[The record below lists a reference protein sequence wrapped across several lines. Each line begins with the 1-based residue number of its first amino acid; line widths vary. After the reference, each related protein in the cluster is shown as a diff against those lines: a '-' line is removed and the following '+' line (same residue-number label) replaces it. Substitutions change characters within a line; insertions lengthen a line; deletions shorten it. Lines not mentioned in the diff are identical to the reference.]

1 MSGKDVARDIVSVDI
16 RGPHCED
23 LTLIDLPGIVRTT
36 GKNESATL
44 AEDIQGLINDYLK
57 NPRCVILAVLPCN
70 VDFHNSQIM
79 ADALKVDP
87 STERTIP
94 VLTKPDLIDKGGE
107 RAVKD
112 LLLGSKTQ
120 SFDCGFHMA
129 KGRGQEALDKK
140 QSIEDGLTAEESYFQ
155 NTEPWRGVEDKNL
168 FGTKNL
174 RIKLAELQ
182 MKLIQ
187 SSFMSIV
194 SDLKSQ
200 RDESLELLNSLGAIP
215 LTLSDKK
222 ALFRGIKEEIWSG
235 MGSQTLDGRICSLH
249 NDTEMRPSARFLDA
263 STRYQTT
270 LSKSKLANIS
280 EVVVGRKAIAYDKD
294 KEKYDHGTVC
304 FIDQSKGKVYLEE
317 FVCDYTPESSVTQKK
332 KGIPGN
338 IIQDSNEVWIEKP
351 DGSVKQL
358 YAYDLETTRSDPAWI
373 SELIK
378 HNRPY
383 KLPIF
388 INTYV
393 FEAIVADLIE
403 REWMKPTMELLE
415 STSKV
420 MEAAA
425 EAFIKELKEASPFHH
440 LQTYLIT
447 KAAEV
452 VDALT
457 RETKSRVLEFVKRE
471 EVPYTQNHYLFENVC
486 KLRSQRLMDEVTQ
499 ALPED
504 NGSSIS
510 VNPKTLRATVK
521 NIFQRN
527 QERSVDE
534 HMAEE
539 MQHALN
545 AYGKVALKRFI
556 DTIPMICV
564 EVMQKFA
571 NNINHILSDTSDDE
585 IERFVTAPSNT
596 VAKMNKLKRKADTLE
611 KGIEALGELY

>member
-1 MSGKDVARDIVSVDI
+1 M
-16 RGPHCED
+16 HLC
-23 LTLIDLPGIVRTT
+23 
-36 GKNESATL
+36 
-44 AEDIQGLINDYLK
+44 
-57 NPRCVILAVLPCN
+57 CN
-70 VDFHNSQIM
+70 VCS
-79 ADALKVDP
+79 L
-87 STERTIP
+87 ST
-94 VLTKPDLIDKGGE
+94 
-107 RAVKD
+107 
-112 LLLGSKTQ
+112 LLAIST
-120 SFDCGFHMA
+120 ST
-129 KGRGQEALDKK
+129 GRGQEALDKK
-140 QSIEDGLTAEESYFQ
+140 QSIEDGLTAEESYFS

-200 RDESLELLNSLGAIP
+200 REESLEHLTSLGAIP
-215 LTLSDKK
+215 STLSDKK
-222 ALFRGIKEEIWSG
+222 ALFRKIKEDIWSG
-235 MGSQTLDGRICSLH
+235 MGSRTLDGRICCLH

-263 STRYQTT
+263 STHYQTT

-280 EVVVGRKAIAYDKD
+280 EVVVGRKAIAYDEGKG
-294 KEKYDHGTVC
+294 KYDHGTVC
-304 FIDQSKGKVYLEE
+304 FIDQSQGKVYLEE
-317 FVCDYTPESSVTQKK
+317 FIHKGRAPSSVINNK
-332 KGIPGN
+332 KGITGN
-338 IIQDSNEVWIEKP
+338 IIHDRNKVYIEGP
-351 DGSVKQL
+351 DGSVEEL
-358 YAYDLETTRSDPAWI
+358 CTYDIETTHSDPAWI
-373 SELIK
+373 RELIK

-388 INTYV
+388 INTHV

-403 REWMKPTMELLE
+403 REWMKPTMDLLDC
-415 STSKV
+415 TSKV

-425 EAFIKELKEASPFHH
+425 EAFIKELKDASPFHH
-440 LQTYLIT
+440 LQTYLVT

-452 VDALT
+452 VDVLT
-457 RETKSRVLEFVKRE
+457 RETKRRVLEFVERE
-471 EVPYTQNHYLFENVC
+471 KVPYTQNHYLFENVC
-486 KLRSQRLMDEVTQ
+486 KLRSQRLMDEVNQ
-499 ALPED
+499 ALPQGDD
-504 NGSSIS
+504 NHY
-510 VNPKTLRATVK
+510 VNPQSLRATVK

-527 QERSVDE
+527 QEKSVDD

-556 DTIPMICV
+556 DTVPMICV

-571 NNINHILSDTSDDE
+571 NKMNHILSDTSDDE

-611 KGIEALGELY
+611 KGIVALGELY

>member
-1 MSGKDVARDIVSVDI
+1 VAFYN
-16 RGPHCED
+16 PHS
-23 LTLIDLPGIVRTT
+23 LILFVFTLHI
-36 GKNESATL
+36 
-44 AEDIQGLINDYLK
+44 
-57 NPRCVILAVLPCN
+57 
-70 VDFHNSQIM
+70 
-79 ADALKVDP
+79 
-87 STERTIP
+87 
-94 VLTKPDLIDKGGE
+94 
-107 RAVKD
+107 
-112 LLLGSKTQ
+112 
-120 SFDCGFHMA
+120 
-129 KGRGQEALDKK
+129 GRGQEALDKK
-140 QSIEDGLTAEESYFQ
+140 QSIEDGLTAEESYFS

-174 RIKLAELQ
+174 RKKLAELQ

-187 SSFMSIV
+187 SSFKSIV

-200 RDESLELLNSLGAIP
+200 RDESMELLHSLGTIP
-215 LTLSDKK
+215 STLSDKK
-222 ALFRGIKEEIWSG
+222 TLFRGIKEAIWSG

-249 NDTEMRPSARFLDA
+249 KETEMRPSAQFLDA
-263 STRYQTT
+263 STAYQTS

-280 EVVVGRKAIAYDKD
+280 EVDVGRKAIAYDQD
-294 KEKYDHGTVC
+294 GKEDHGKVC
-304 FIDQSKGKVYLEE
+304 FIDKGKGKVYLEGFTYE
-317 FVCDYTPESSVTQKK
+317 GTPGSDVTKLK

-338 IIQDSNEVWIEKP
+338 IIQHSSKIYIEND
-351 DGSVKQL
+351 DGSVKKL
-358 YAYDLETTRSDPAWI
+358 YDYDLETARSDPAWI

-393 FEAIVADLIE
+393 FEAIIGDLIQ
-403 REWMKPTMELLE
+403 REWMEPTKKLLDC
-415 STSKV
+415 TSRL

-425 EAFIKELKEASPFHH
+425 ESFIKELKEVSPFHH

-452 VDALT
+452 VDVLT
-457 RETKSRVLEFVKRE
+457 RETKSRVYEFVERE
-471 EVPYTQNHYLFENVC
+471 KVPYTQNHYLFENVC
-486 KLRSQRLMDEVTQ
+486 KLRSQRLMDEVTRV
-499 ALPED
+499 LPQGDD
-504 NGSSIS
+504 NQY
-510 VNPKTLRATVK
+510 VNPKTLRSTVK

-527 QERSVDE
+527 QERSVDD

-556 DTIPMICV
+556 DTVPMICV

-571 NNINHILSDTSDDE
+571 NSMNHILSDTSDDE
-585 IERFVTAPSNT
+585 IDRFVTAPPNT

-611 KGIEALGELY
+611 KGIVALGELY

>member
-1 MSGKDVARDIVSVDI
+1 M
-16 RGPHCED
+16 
-23 LTLIDLPGIVRTT
+23 
-36 GKNESATL
+36 
-44 AEDIQGLINDYLK
+44 
-57 NPRCVILAVLPCN
+57 
-70 VDFHNSQIM
+70 
-79 ADALKVDP
+79 
-87 STERTIP
+87 
-94 VLTKPDLIDKGGE
+94 
-107 RAVKD
+107 
-112 LLLGSKTQ
+112 
-120 SFDCGFHMA
+120 
-129 KGRGQEALDKK
+129 DKK
-140 QSIEDGLTAEESYFQ
+140 QSIEDGLTAEESYFN

-200 RDESLELLNSLGAIP
+200 RDESLELLDSLGAIP
-215 LTLSDKK
+215 STLSDKK

-249 NDTEMRPSARFLDA
+249 NDDEMRPSARFLDA
-263 STRYQTT
+263 STHYQTT

-280 EVVVGRKAIAYDKD
+280 EVVVGRKAIAYSKD
-294 KEKYDHGTVC
+294 DLTYDHGKVC
-304 FIDQSKGKVYLEE
+304 FIDQSNGKIYLEE
-317 FVCDYTPESSVTQKK
+317 HTYEGAVTSSSVTQKK
-332 KGIPGN
+332 KGITGN
-338 IIQDSNEVWIEKP
+338 IIQYSNEVYIEKP
-351 DGSVKQL
+351 AGHVEELRS
-358 YAYDLETTRSDPAWI
+358 YDIETTRSDPAWI

-415 STSKV
+415 CTSKL

-457 RETKSRVLEFVKRE
+457 RETKSRVLEFVERE
-471 EVPYTQNHYLFENVC
+471 KVPYTQNHYLFENVC

-499 ALPED
+499 ALPQD
-504 NGSSIS
+504 TGINVSL
-510 VNPKTLRATVK
+510 NPETLRSTIK

-527 QERSVDE
+527 QERSVDD

-556 DTIPMICV
+556 DTVPMICV
-564 EVMQKFA
+564 EVMQKFS
-571 NNINHILSDTSDDE
+571 NNLNYILSDTSDDE
-585 IERFVTAPSNT
+585 IERFVTAPPNT
-596 VAKMNKLKRKADTLE
+596 VAKMSKLKRKADTLE
-611 KGIEALGELY
+611 KGILALGELY

>member
-1 MSGKDVARDIVSVDI
+1 M
-16 RGPHCED
+16 
-23 LTLIDLPGIVRTT
+23 L
-36 GKNESATL
+36 SATIC
-44 AEDIQGLINDYLK
+44 AHLI
-57 NPRCVILAVLPCN
+57 
-70 VDFHNSQIM
+70 
-79 ADALKVDP
+79 
-87 STERTIP
+87 
-94 VLTKPDLIDKGGE
+94 
-107 RAVKD
+107 
-112 LLLGSKTQ
+112 LLLPFYIYRTGS
-120 SFDCGFHMA
+120 
-129 KGRGQEALDKK
+129 EALDKK
-140 QSIEDGLTAEESYFQ
+140 QSIEEGLTAEDSYFS

-174 RIKLAELQ
+174 RLKLAELQ

-200 RDESLELLNSLGAIP
+200 RDESLELLTSLGAIP
-215 LTLSDKK
+215 STLSDKK
-222 ALFRGIKEEIWSG
+222 ALFRSIKEEIWSG
-235 MGSQTLDGRICSLH
+235 MGSRTLDGRICSLH

-280 EVVVGRKAIAYDKD
+280 EVAVGKEAMAYAKDKD
-294 KEKYDHGTVC
+294 KYDQGTVC
-304 FIDQSKGKVYLEE
+304 FIDQSNGKVYLKE
-317 FVCDYTPESSVTQKK
+317 FTYEGTPLSSVTQKK

-338 IIQDSNEVWIEKP
+338 IIQHSSNVYIEGP
-351 DGSVKQL
+351 DGSVERL
-358 YAYDLETTRSDPAWI
+358 YAYDIETTHADPAWI

-388 INTYV
+388 INTHV
-393 FEAIVADLIE
+393 FEAIVSDLIE
-403 REWMKPTMELLE
+403 SEWTKPTMELLDC
-415 STSKV
+415 TSKN
-420 MEAAA
+420 MEEAA

-457 RETKSRVLEFVKRE
+457 RETKSRVLEFVQRE
-471 EVPYTQNHYLFENVC
+471 KVPYTQNHYLFENVC
-486 KLRSQRLMDEVTQ
+486 KLRSQRLMDEAIQV
-499 ALPED
+499 LPQGD
-504 NGSSIS
+504 GNCT
-510 VNPKTLRATVK
+510 VNAKTLRATVK

-527 QERSVDE
+527 QEKSVDD

-556 DTIPMICV
+556 DTVPMICV

-571 NNINHILSDTSDDE
+571 NKMNHILSDTTDDD

-611 KGIEALGELY
+611 KGIVALGELY

>member
-1 MSGKDVARDIVSVDI
+1 M
-16 RGPHCED
+16 H
-23 LTLIDLPGIVRTT
+23 
-36 GKNESATL
+36 
-44 AEDIQGLINDYLK
+44 
-57 NPRCVILAVLPCN
+57 VI
-70 VDFHNSQIM
+70 F
-79 ADALKVDP
+79 
-87 STERTIP
+87 T
-94 VLTKPDLIDKGGE
+94 
-107 RAVKD
+107 
-112 LLLGSKTQ
+112 
-120 SFDCGFHMA
+120 
-129 KGRGQEALDKK
+129 GRGQGALDKK
-140 QSIEDGLTAEESYFQ
+140 QSIEDGLAAEESYFS

-174 RIKLAELQ
+174 RVKLAELQ

-200 RDESLELLNSLGAIP
+200 RDESLGDLHSLGEIP
-215 LTLSDKK
+215 TTLSDKK
-222 ALFRGIKEEIWSG
+222 ALFRGIREQIWSG
-235 MGSQTLDGRICSLH
+235 LGNQTLDGRICSLH
-249 NDTEMRPSARFLDA
+249 NDTEMRPSAQFLEA
-263 STRYQTT
+263 STLYQTT

-280 EVVVGRKAIAYDKD
+280 KVVVGRKAIAYDKD
-294 KEKYDHGTVC
+294 RDEYDHGTVC
-304 FIDQSKGKVYLEE
+304 FIDQSNDKVYLEE
-317 FVCDYTPESSVTQKK
+317 FTFEDTPGTSVTQKK

-338 IIQDSNEVWIEKP
+338 IIQHSNGVYIEGP
-351 DGSVKQL
+351 DGCVKEL
-358 YAYDLETTRSDPAWI
+358 HIYDIETTRSDPAWI

-388 INTYV
+388 INTHV

-403 REWMKPTMELLE
+403 SEWMKPTMELLD

-420 MEAAA
+420 MDAAA
-425 EAFIKELKEASPFHH
+425 ESFIEELKEASPFLQ

-457 RETKSRVLEFVKRE
+457 RETKRRVQEFVEWEKE
-471 EVPYTQNHYLFENVC
+471 PFTQNHYLFENVC
-486 KLRSQRLMDEVTQ
+486 ELRTQRLMDEVIQ
-499 ALPED
+499 ALPNVDESGR
-504 NGSSIS
+504 NVS

-556 DTIPMICV
+556 DTVPMICV

-571 NNINHILSDTSDDE
+571 NKMNAVLSDSSDDE
-585 IERFVTAPSNT
+585 IERFVTASSND
-596 VAKMNKLKRKADTLE
+596 VAEMNKLKRKFATLE
-611 KGIEALGELY
+611 KGIVALGELY

>member
-1 MSGKDVARDIVSVDI
+1 
-16 RGPHCED
+16 
-23 LTLIDLPGIVRTT
+23 L
-36 GKNESATL
+36 
-44 AEDIQGLINDYLK
+44 Y
-57 NPRCVILAVLPCN
+57 PCH
-70 VDFHNSQIM
+70 FFNSQEETHWQNHFL
-79 ADALKVDP
+79 D
-87 STERTIP
+87 SP

-107 RAVKD
+107 RAVKE
-112 LLLGSKTQ
+112 LLLGSKTH
-120 SFDCGFHMA
+120 SFDCGFHMVKGKREDISPA
-129 KGRGQEALDKK
+129 YTSLIFVHLILCACYTYPGRGQEALDKK
-140 QSIEDGLTAEESYFQ
+140 QSIEDGLTVEDSYFK

-168 FGTKNL
+168 LGTKNL
-174 RIKLAELQ
+174 RIKLAALQ

-194 SDLKSQ
+194 SELKSQ
-200 RDESLELLNSLGAIP
+200 RDESLELLDSLGAIP
-215 LTLSDKK
+215 STLSDKK

-263 STRYQTT
+263 SAHYQTT

-280 EVVVGRKAIAYDKD
+280 EVVVGRKAIAYAEDKLT
-294 KEKYDHGTVC
+294 YVHGTVC
-304 FIDQSKGKVYLEE
+304 FIDQIKGKVYLEE
-317 FVCDYTPESSVTQKK
+317 QTYEGAVTLQAVIREK
-332 KGIPGN
+332 KGVPGN
-338 IIQDSNEVWIEKP
+338 IIQYSDNVYIENP
-351 DGSVKQL
+351 GGNVKQL
-358 YAYDLETTRSDPAWI
+358 RAYDIKSTRSDPAWI

-378 HNRPY
+378 QNRPY

-403 REWMKPTMELLE
+403 REWKTPTMDLLDC
-415 STSKV
+415 TSKL

-425 EAFIKELKEASPFHH
+425 EAFIKELKEVSPFHH

-447 KAAEV
+447 KAVEV

-457 RETKSRVLEFVKRE
+457 RETKSRLMEFVARE
-471 EVPYTQNHYLFENVC
+471 KVPYTQNHYLFENVC

-499 ALPED
+499 ALPKDEGRD
-504 NGSSIS
+504 VNL
-510 VNPKTLRATVK
+510 NPKTLRSTIK

-527 QERSVDE
+527 QERSVDD

-556 DTIPMICV
+556 DTVPMICV
-564 EVMQKFA
+564 EVMQNFA
-571 NNINHILSDTSDDE
+571 NKLNHILSDISDDE

-596 VAKMNKLKRKADTLE
+596 VAKMNKLRRKADALE
-611 KGIEALGELY
+611 KGIVALGELY